1 MASQN
6 VEEQL
11 EGSLLIGY
19 SSFSIVNCLQVFLFR
34 NFLLIDSIC
43 VTVLFTLFIDNGIAV
58 TSILITSN
66 EKETSSLT
74 RQFIPN
80 ASEILYEND
89 IFEIKYRQSNSPLNI
104 FTGWGSLVT
113 DICDTTSIADTVS
126 SSPPPPLSQSPSP
139 VRITAIAK
147 AEAKGLNGIFFS
159 SSLAIFKPS
168 YATRGV
174 DSFLERAAD
183 EGLMILTSPRM
194 AVGKFYIDHKVST
207 RSLSIIGLDLYYI
220 NDDDHHLGR
229 KSCLSQEQMSRMSPA
244 ELANI
249 QQQICKCSS
258 RWPGSPPIRSQ
269 PVPSSVA
276 ALNE

>member
-1 MASQN
+1 MTSYFRFTFQYMWKLSIN
-6 VEEQL
+6 SI
-11 EGSLLIGY
+11 SLSNIDCQRSHSRHHPNRL
-19 SSFSIVNCLQVFLFR
+19 SPKLSFSVSHEALSTSEALSFSYRIVVDQ
-34 NFLLIDSIC
+34 I
-43 VTVLFTLFIDNGIAV
+43 TV
-58 TSILITSN
+58 TSILITSK

-89 IFEIKYRQSNSPLNI
+89 IFEIKFRESNSPLNI

-183 EGLMILTSPRM
+183 EGLVDDS
-194 AVGKFYIDHKVST
+194 YITKGENLLLLF
-207 RSLSIIGLDLYYI
+207 SLE
-220 NDDDHHLGR
+220 N
-229 KSCLSQEQMSRMSPA
+229 
-244 ELANI
+244 
-249 QQQICKCSS
+249 
-258 RWPGSPPIRSQ
+258 
-269 PVPSSVA
+269 
-276 ALNE
+276 